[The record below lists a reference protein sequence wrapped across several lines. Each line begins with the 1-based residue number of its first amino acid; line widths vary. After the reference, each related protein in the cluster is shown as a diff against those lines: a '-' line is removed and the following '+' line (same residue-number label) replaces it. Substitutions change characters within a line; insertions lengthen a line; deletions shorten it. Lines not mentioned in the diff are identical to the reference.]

1 MKLELRSRPGDD
13 VRALWLLAALV
24 LCAGSFSIRTH
35 YQRAISA
42 ANDRTESLY
51 RQTVADMRIVQQ
63 SRRLHA
69 IERQA
74 LDDLMRVS
82 HDTSISA
89 STANLLGTLQES
101 ARTYDTRI
109 EELQPQSAQAETG
122 ALRATPWNI
131 RVSGTFKNI
140 LAFVEDLSHH
150 ATLIRVTDTE
160 IALAGNAQRDSA
172 QPHLDATIH
181 ATLYRLQM
189 PMLKELQDASAR

>member
-1 MKLELRSRPGDD
+1 MKLELRSRTGNG
-13 VRALWLLAALV
+13 VRAVWLFAALV
-24 LCAGSFSIRTH
+24 LCAGSFSIRSH

-42 ANDRTESLY
+42 SEDRTESLY
-51 RQTVADMRIVQQ
+51 RQTVADTRIVQQ
-63 SRRLHA
+63 SGRLHA

-74 LDDLMRVS
+74 LDDLTRVS

-89 STANLLGTLQES
+89 STANLLGTLQQS

-109 EELQPQSAQAETG
+109 EELQPQSAQMETED
-122 ALRATPWNI
+122 LRATPLNI

-160 IALAGNAQRDSA
+160 IAVTSGAQRDAA

-181 ATLYRLQM
+181 ATLYRLQI
-189 PMLKELQDASAR
+189 PMLKELHDASSR